1 MNISHGTPPIK
12 AYNKS
17 QTNREFSAVTRP
29 ILFPSPMAKNIH
41 RRGKSIWQQSVRD
54 ARIGVCVNPSIE
66 SSSSSSSS
74 RSDMQITRRLTTSFP
89 ARFASQSMPNNANS
103 IGYGN
108 RSLVPSTKLFYFDSI
123 RNRGCLFHCYF
134 ITACGYSGSP
144 CVYPDGAK

>member
-17 QTNREFSAVTRP
+17 QTNRKFSAVTRP

-66 SSSSSSSS
+66 SSSSS

-89 ARFASQSMPNNANS
+89 ARFASQSMPNSANS

-108 RSLVPSTKLFYFDSI
+108 RSLVPSTKLIYFDSI
-123 RNRGCLFHCYF
+123 RNRGRLFLCYF
-134 ITACGYSGSP
+134 ITCGYSGSP